1 MRPPHNLFHRTR
13 QRESPTTDAYS
24 LDSAPVTADKLI
36 RTQSADLP
44 THSPTLLEIVKRRAP
59 SGILVVLWIIIPYSL
74 LQQVAIREILWVKPS
89 AFDLAIPVN
98 FHSLWFYLSFYG
110 LLAWIGLGVDDHHY
124 KRYIRSIAWTAL
136 VSHLIFFLIP
146 NGVTR
151 EAIDA
156 ESAPVIYQWLI
167 LADEPRNAF
176 PSLHASLSIL
186 AGLAASASSRIRKPL
201 KILAWLWIL
210 GIFWSTIAL
219 RQHYAVDLISG
230 GGLALVVWLLV
241 GRALPFPDAPA
252 RSTKAA

>member
-1 MRPPHNLFHRTR
+1 M
-13 QRESPTTDAYS
+13 
-24 LDSAPVTADKLI
+24 
-36 RTQSADLP
+36 
-44 THSPTLLEIVKRRAP
+44 
-59 SGILVVLWIIIPYSL
+59 LWIIVPYSL
-74 LQQVAIREILWVKPS
+74 LQKIAIREIIWVTPS
-89 AFDLAIPVN
+89 DFDLAISVN

-110 LLAWIGLGVDDHHY
+110 LLGWIGLAVDARCY
-124 KRYIRSIAWTAL
+124 QRYIRSIAWTAL
-136 VSHLIFFLIP
+136 ISHLVFLLIP

-156 ESAPVIYQWLI
+156 DSAPFIYQWLV

-186 AGLAASASSRIRKPL
+186 AGMAAIASPKIRL
-201 KILAWLWIL
+201 TFKILAWIWVL

-230 GGLALVVWLLV
+230 GGLALVVWFIV